1 MAVQISGND
10 ITVPRDTT
18 VTRNLTVGGVLTYE
32 DVTNVDSV
40 GLVTARSGIEIGARP
55 GVAASISVDGNMIVS
70 GISTFGGDVQV
81 PDKIVHTGDTNTAL
95 RFPAADT
102 ITAETGGSERLRI
115 DSSGKVNIG
124 NTGSSWV
131 GPLSIGSGASGVAQ
145 VLQLY
150 SNSDTYGAI
159 FFGDADSGAG
169 RYVGDISYYHDNNYM
184 RFSTGGSE
192 RVRITSAG
200 LVGVGTISPDRQL
213 HVLASNGTVAH
224 FESDNANTISQ
235 IVFQGKD
242 ISTPPNLGA
251 TGEDLHFTTNNLER
265 LRIESNGQLNIGGT
279 AAGPTNSK
287 LYVAGTNSTNYL
299 TFRNTSASDS
309 DGGRWNNIRF
319 QGTQSG
325 GEVSDLV
332 HLQGNHHGS
341 SDDEKGAF
349 EVLINDG
356 NDGSSPNK
364 RIRVDSDGLK
374 FNSDTAADNA
384 LNDYEEGTFTP
395 TVAQGGSV
403 SSYTLARGSYTKIGD
418 FVHCQIDLYINGT
431 GDGNGVRFGGL
442 PFTSVNQATLA
453 FGGAYLSYSNAVF
466 PRGSSDRA
474 LFHVISQS
482 TQVAVYNEAG
492 AALAGNSSGM
502 DVFSNREF
510 LLQVQYK
517 AS

>member
-32 DVTNVDSV
+32 DVTNVDSI
-40 GLVTARSGIEIGARP
+40 GLVTARNGIEVGASP

-81 PDKIVHTGDTNTAL
+81 PDKIIHAGDTDTAI
-95 RFPAADT
+95 RFPSDDT
-102 ITAETGGSERLRI
+102 ITAETGG
-115 DSSGKVNIG
+115 
-124 NTGSSWV
+124 T
-131 GPLSIGSGASGVAQ
+131 
-145 VLQLY
+145 
-150 SNSDTYGAI
+150 
-159 FFGDADSGAG
+159 
-169 RYVGDISYYHDNNYM
+169 
-184 RFSTGGSE
+184 E

-395 TVAQGGSV
+395 TIAQGGSV
-403 SSYTLARGSYTKIGD
+403 TSYTLQRGSYTKIGD
-418 FVHCQIDLYINGT
+418 FVHCQIDLYVNGT
-431 GDGNGVRFGGL
+431 GDGNGVRVGGL

-474 LFHVISQS
+474 LFHVISSS
-482 TQVAVYNEAG
+482 TQVAIYNEAG
-492 AALAGNSSGM
+492 SALAGNSSGM

>member
-40 GLVTARSGIEIGARP
+40 GLITARNGIEVGARP

-70 GISTFGGDVQV
+70 GISTFGGNVDI
-81 PDKIVHTGDTNTAL
+81 DGNATFGANGSITSSADFAL
-95 RFPAADT
+95 SSNQLRV
-102 ITAETGGSERLRI
+102 TGGST
-115 DSSGKVNIG
+115 V
-124 NTGSSWV
+124 V
-131 GPLSIGSGASGVAQ
+131 GQFKGATIPTIEVSQ
-145 VLQLY
+145 TTDDTELQLRA
-150 SNSDTYGAI
+150 NA
-159 FFGDADSGAG
+159 
-169 RYVGDISYYHDNNYM
+169 
-184 RFSTGGSE
+184 TGGLVRTATQKPLVLGTYQQE

-265 LRIESNGQLNIGGT
+265 LRIESNGQLNIGGG
-279 AAGPTNSK
+279 AAGPSNAK
-287 LYVAGTNSTNYL
+287 LFIAGTNSTNYL
-299 TFRNTSASDS
+299 TIRNTSASDS

-356 NDGSSPNK
+356 NDGDSPNK

-374 FNSDTAADNA
+374 FNTDTAAANA
-384 LNDYEEGTFTP
+384 LDDYEEGTFTP

-403 SSYTLARGSYTKIGD
+403 SSYTLQRGSYTKIGD

-431 GDGNGVRFGGL
+431 GDGNAVRFGGL

-474 LFHVISQS
+474 LFHVISKS
-482 TQVAVYNEAG
+482 TQVAAYNEAG
-492 AALAGNSSGM
+492 SALAGNSSGM